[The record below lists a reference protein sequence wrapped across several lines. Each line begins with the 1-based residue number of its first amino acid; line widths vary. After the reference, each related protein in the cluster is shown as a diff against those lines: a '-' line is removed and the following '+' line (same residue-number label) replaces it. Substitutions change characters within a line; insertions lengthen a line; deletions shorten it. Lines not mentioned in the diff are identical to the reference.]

1 MGKHF
6 DEIISLMRQRRTQ
19 DAALIQAMI
28 ENRDR
33 YNGTVVVPMPDV
45 SSLPVANR
53 PGPNFFQES
62 VDGHAR
68 LANAML
74 PKIDCPTRNPGSE
87 RSEKLASL
95 RQGML
100 YGMWYES
107 QLQLKLG
114 RSYRQLAAYGTHA
127 MVVVPDDHLGRP
139 DIQIRDALT
148 CVDPSTEILTKRGW
162 LRYDELE
169 LDDEVAGYDVDTQS
183 SRWTNLDKVNIFDYD
198 GDMVTVERRGLS
210 MFLTPDHRCV
220 VDYRQSRDVNRA
232 SGDVHIVNARDLKRG
247 HYIPRSSTWD
257 EYGEK
262 SIGVDL
268 AALCGWVAAEG
279 NYNGKYKYVYLSQS
293 QSWNPEHVAE
303 IDALL
308 SRLPNFPIN
317 REGRHTVRR
326 SVKELWRHER
336 HRNGK
341 IEVEWRLPL
350 GLGQEIQR
358 LMPDKL
364 LGPWCLELPPD
375 ERRALLHAF
384 IDGDGAPNG
393 RNGWQI
399 FQKLRQNLDI
409 LQMIAV
415 TLGYKSNLS
424 PSADGSKWVLYV
436 QNSRKFVSLNGRAER
451 DRQEIPREHY
461 RGVVWCPTTGTGTW
475 FARRNGS
482 VFITGNCYPELRSP
496 DDIRPP
502 KDCGFL
508 FARSA
513 QWLVEHYPDTV
524 PNFLAQTVDKGWDT
538 LWDVVEWIDEDDI
551 VIGVMGPRFPAYGY
565 ADARPYGYNAI
576 ELGRWPNK
584 AGMVPVVAPRRTTL
598 DMVMGQLTAMI
609 NYSDLFGR
617 MLSLQL
623 VATEKAIFP
632 DLAIL
637 SRTGD
642 VPTLVGGT
650 WKDGRTGDV
659 NLITNAA
666 VEMIGKEPGP
676 GTIPVLQMIDQHIRG
691 GTGAAP
697 MFAGNNAGMR
707 TGAGVDAL
715 GDFAV
720 NPMVAESQSIM
731 ERSLVEVNKAVIAVA
746 KGYYGNK
753 TFTFPLG
760 LSGSRKTVTL
770 TPEKDLDSDLNVVTY
785 IAPGADINRYAVALT
800 QLNATGIISRKTARD
815 KHPMVDDAAEE
826 EQFVALE
833 KLNDATLAAAANEI
847 AQGSPTMSTAV
858 VARAAQHVAS
868 GMSMYEAFLHAQAEA
883 ATQAPAPGAQGG
895 PPATGPG
902 GQPIPPGLAQM
913 LAAQGAG
920 PQAGPGNPIQ
930 SAPPG
935 LMNLRHVLQG
945 VNENISPGAV

>member
-148 CVDPSTEILTKRGW
+148 
-162 LRYDELE
+162 
-169 LDDEVAGYDVDTQS
+169 A
-183 SRWTNLDKVNIFDYD
+183 
-198 GDMVTVERRGLS
+198 
-210 MFLTPDHRCV
+210 
-220 VDYRQSRDVNRA
+220 
-232 SGDVHIVNARDLKRG
+232 
-247 HYIPRSSTWD
+247 
-257 EYGEK
+257 
-262 SIGVDL
+262 
-268 AALCGWVAAEG
+268 
-279 NYNGKYKYVYLSQS
+279 
-293 QSWNPEHVAE
+293 
-303 IDALL
+303 
-308 SRLPNFPIN
+308 
-317 REGRHTVRR
+317 
-326 SVKELWRHER
+326 
-336 HRNGK
+336 
-341 IEVEWRLPL
+341 
-350 GLGQEIQR
+350 
-358 LMPDKL
+358 
-364 LGPWCLELPPD
+364 
-375 ERRALLHAF
+375 
-384 IDGDGAPNG
+384 
-393 RNGWQI
+393 
-399 FQKLRQNLDI
+399 
-409 LQMIAV
+409 
-415 TLGYKSNLS
+415 
-424 PSADGSKWVLYV
+424 
-436 QNSRKFVSLNGRAER
+436 
-451 DRQEIPREHY
+451 
-461 RGVVWCPTTGTGTW
+461 
-475 FARRNGS
+475 
-482 VFITGNCYPELRSP
+482 YPELRSP
-496 DDIRPP
+496 DDIRSP

-513 QWLVEHYPDTV
+513 QWLVEHYPNTV

-538 LWDVVEWIDEDDI
+538 LWDVVEWIDEDDV

-584 AGMVPVVAPRRTTL
+584 AGMVPVIAPRRTTL

-945 VNENISPGAV
+945 INEQSSPAAT